1 MSANL
6 YRPHLQVL
14 LEDDANRQ
22 IVLGFI
28 NHLSINSR
36 QMPLD
41 EVAGGWQ
48 PTLER
53 FRDVE
58 ITKLRSYP
66 HRRVLIVIDFDRQP
80 SRFEEALNYI
90 PKDLRERVYV
100 IGSEDEP
107 EALIRSLGRN
117 KEQIGYAL
125 AEDCEHGTRSTW
137 GHSML
142 KHNES
147 ELKRLWTN
155 VRPFLIS

>member
-28 NHLSINSR
+28 NHLGINSR

-41 EVAGGWQ
+41 EVAGGWK

-53 FRDVE
+53 FRDEE
-58 ITKLRSYP
+58 ITKLRRNS
-66 HRRVLIVIDFDRQP
+66 HRQVLIVIDFDRQP
-80 SRFEEALNYI
+80 SRYAEALNYI
-90 PKDLRERVYV
+90 PEDLRERVYV

-107 EALIRSLGRN
+107 EALTRSLGRN
-117 KEQIGYAL
+117 KEQIGNAL
-125 AEDCEHGTRSTW
+125 AEDCVHGTRSTW

-147 ELKRLWTN
+147 ELQRLWTN